1 MFFKNRAV
9 FTRTALMIRLFENR
23 LVLSSAQ
30 RGAGSKKDKSVNLN
44 KIFVYTDFSKL
55 QNAKNIYK
63 RLNYKLFNEF
73 LYEND
78 FQEIKESN

>member
-1 MFFKNRAV
+1 
-9 FTRTALMIRLFENR
+9 MILLFENR

-30 RGAGSKKDKSVNLN
+30 RGARSKKDKSVNLN
-44 KIFVYTDFSKL
+44 KIFVYTDFSKR
-55 QNAKNIYK
+55 QNTKNIYK

>member
-1 MFFKNRAV
+1 
-9 FTRTALMIRLFENR
+9 MIRLFENR

-30 RGAGSKKDKSVNLN
+30 RGAGSKKDKSVNLS

>member
-1 MFFKNRAV
+1 
-9 FTRTALMIRLFENR
+9 MIRLFENR

-30 RGAGSKKDKSVNLN
+30 RGAGSKKDNKSVNLN

>member
-1 MFFKNRAV
+1 
-9 FTRTALMIRLFENR
+9 MIRLFENR

-30 RGAGSKKDKSVNLN
+30 LGAGSKKDKSVNLN

-55 QNAKNIYK
+55 QNTKNIYK